1 MNPRRLLQVST
12 GLMGFFLI
20 AHTLG
25 AMAGPRDAAEASMF
39 AAMQGYRFDIMGVN
53 RTHWDFYQGLNWYLS
68 AALVVFVALHIN
80 TLGLMA
86 RQPSAA
92 ARPLLL
98 SMALG
103 LVLFAVVSW
112 RYFFPAPLV
121 MTTLSAACLL
131 LAARQLRGRP

>member
-1 MNPRRLLQVST
+1 MNPRHLLQVST
-12 GLMGFFLI
+12 GLMSFFLV

-25 AMAGPRDAAEASMF
+25 AMAGPRDATEASLF
-39 AAMQGYRFDIMGVN
+39 AAMQGYRFDIMGVS

-68 AALVVFVALHIN
+68 AALAVFVAVHIN

-86 RQPSAA
+86 RHPSDAS
-92 ARPLLL
+92 RPLLL
-98 SMALG
+98 SLAFG
-103 LVLFAVVSW
+103 QVLFAVVSW
-112 RYFFPAPLV
+112 QYFFPAPLV